1 MSNKYYYDIEFLEG
15 TQTKRILGIP
25 YGKTPPTI
33 DLISIGIVSE
43 DNRELYLI
51 SKDFNLREAW
61 DRYQLKDTSIPSKA
75 DTPWSKSSQY
85 KEYWIRENVLLP
97 IYTQHITGDARNIFP
112 FSYRTMKWII
122 NQYGHTN
129 AEIAEKVYNFC
140 SNDYHKGNGLTFK
153 QRKEYPL
160 YNKFK
165 PELYGYYADY
175 DHVVLCF
182 LFGTMRD
189 LPEGFPWYT
198 IDLKQM
204 LDEKVVT
211 QPIEFYRKLECDTC
225 THNVL
230 EFLEGT
236 GKAFTKEFRIKML
249 KEKHPNYPK
258 QINEH
263 NALADAKWNK
273 ELHKFIQS
281 L

>member
-1 MSNKYYYDIEFLEG
+1 MSNKYYYDTEFLEG

-140 SNDYHKGNGLTFK
+140 SNDYHKGNRLTFK

-160 YNKFK
+160 YDKFK
-165 PELYGYYADY
+165 PEFYGYYADY
-175 DHVVLCF
+175 DHVAFCW
-182 LFGTMRD
+182 LFGKMID
-189 LPEGFPWYT
+189 LPKEFPMYT
-198 IDLKQM
+198 IDLKQE
-204 LDEKVVT
+204 LDRCQQNLNRLRDSGINWKVV
-211 QPIEFYRKLECDTC
+211 QGIDNLVNY
-225 THNVL
+225 
-230 EFLEGT
+230 
-236 GKAFTKEFRIKML
+236 
-249 KEKHPNYPK
+249 PNYPK
-258 QINEH
+258 QTNEH
-263 NALADAKWNK
+263 NALEDAKFVK